1 MASGNTEKG
10 KKFSCFVSSHR
21 TDPIACRTR
30 SSQFQTL
37 KTWPEYSE
45 TKIPFGGEGGTHYP
59 GKICPEHYFYDPRS
73 KNAPHPGFHKRQS
86 NISFKIS
93 KLTLRAPLDDTC
105 GIENKPLVDSKIIGG
120 QEAARNQFP
129 WLAVVFTHGE
139 CTGSILDEN
148 WIITAKQHCI
158 DLNGV
163 ANVRV
168 GVIANME
175 V

>member
-1 MASGNTEKG
+1 
-10 KKFSCFVSSHR
+10 
-21 TDPIACRTR
+21 
-30 SSQFQTL
+30 
-37 KTWPEYSE
+37 
-45 TKIPFGGEGGTHYP
+45 
-59 GKICPEHYFYDPRS
+59 
-73 KNAPHPGFHKRQS
+73 
-86 NISFKIS
+86 
-93 KLTLRAPLDDTC
+93 TC

-148 WIITAKQHCI
+148 LIITAKQHCI

-168 GVIANME
+168 GVHSKYGSLKDEPHMQMRKSSHFNVSSNGDFALIKLDSPLQLNQYVRPVCLPTRANASNSFVGSKATITGWGVNNFDRANYAE
-175 V
+175 LYFAKNV